1 MPPRIVP
8 EEPRHDLAEWR
19 ACLVLETR
27 RAFAQR
33 HLSGRISSATV
44 LSAANANGSIH
55 SAPSAKCAAGPTGTA
70 AAKGYESLRKSAAGH
85 SYRPLTDLDV
95 DDLVKERL
103 EVPLRPLEEQLFG
116 PARRV
121 EVLGLDQHEE
131 VDGRVELVQSNLKN
145 LLKSAKPNTKGQC
158 MR

>member
-1 MPPRIVP
+1 
-8 EEPRHDLAEWR
+8 
-19 ACLVLETR
+19 
-27 RAFAQR
+27 
-33 HLSGRISSATV
+33 
-44 LSAANANGSIH
+44 
-55 SAPSAKCAAGPTGTA
+55 
-70 AAKGYESLRKSAAGH
+70 
-85 SYRPLTDLDV
+85 LTDLDV